1 MTGRIQR
8 DEPPDVYPSH
18 PILRPGDEGYVD
30 PGPTLNPRTPWTLH
44 FNEVSS
50 MLAAN
55 RPYYKGIFTEDLTDV
70 ERAALLPSVDLTC
83 SGYAMF
89 DNYGNLLE
97 VVMQAATAVPE
108 SPVTIALA
116 DYYFG
121 FDYVLS
127 GGETV
132 SVCNGLEYRAYK

>member
-1 MTGRIQR
+1 MTSRIQR

-18 PILRPGDEGYVD
+18 PILRPGDMAMSPQLGQQ
-30 PGPTLNPRTPWTLH
+30 PSLWTLH

>member
-1 MTGRIQR
+1 
-8 DEPPDVYPSH
+8 
-18 PILRPGDEGYVD
+18 
-30 PGPTLNPRTPWTLH
+30 
-44 FNEVSS
+44 
-50 MLAAN
+50 
-55 RPYYKGIFTEDLTDV
+55 
-70 ERAALLPSVDLTC
+70 
-83 SGYAMF
+83 MF

-108 SPVTIALA
+108 SPVIIALA